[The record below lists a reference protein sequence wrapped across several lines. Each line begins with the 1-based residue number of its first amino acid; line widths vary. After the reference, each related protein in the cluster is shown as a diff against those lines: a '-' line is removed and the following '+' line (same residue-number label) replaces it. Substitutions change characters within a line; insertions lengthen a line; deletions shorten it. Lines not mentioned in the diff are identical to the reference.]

1 MKLSLGMLL
10 SSLIILSCISSIFI
24 IFFKQQQVI
33 AYSKNSK
40 QQPSFVTTT
49 NSLGKELS
57 NLLLDQMKQIVF
69 KYLSKGTSIS
79 NSSIPIS
86 MVLGVVSPNGTQV
99 SGYGNLSKANFW

>member
-10 SSLIILSCISSIFI
+10 SSISSIFI

-33 AYSKNSK
+33 AYSK